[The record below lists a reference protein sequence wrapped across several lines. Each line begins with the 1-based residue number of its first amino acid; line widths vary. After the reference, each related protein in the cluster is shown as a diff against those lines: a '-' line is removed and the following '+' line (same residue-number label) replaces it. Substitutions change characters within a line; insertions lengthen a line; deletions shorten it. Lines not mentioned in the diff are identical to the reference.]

1 MTELFRTPVTITPL
15 KKRFDHNAVIFMA
28 GSCFS
33 ENIFLKLKNYKFNVS
48 SNPSGIIYN
57 PVSISQCICR
67 LIEKKWY
74 TDDELFFHDGLY
86 RSFDHHTSFSGP
98 DKCSALEKINN
109 SFTSAQELL
118 CRSNLVVITLGSS
131 FVYELRDNQR
141 IVANCHKLPDSK
153 FTRRLLTIDEI
164 VDSLKN
170 AIDILLKINPAI
182 HVVFTVSP
190 VRHLRDNAHEN
201 CISKAYLIASINQ
214 LQNHYKQVSY
224 FPSYEIMLDELRDY
238 RFYCA
243 DMVHPSDV
251 AIDFIWNRF
260 CKFCFDNKTLDFVRI
275 YQPVLASMNHRIQ
288 TNDTAKI
295 AQFTDSVKRM
305 LDVIKEK
312 FPDLHFETEYTWLES
327 CVK

>member
-15 KKRFDHNAVIFMA
+15 KNLFNYNTGIFMV

-33 ENIFLKLKNYKFNVS
+33 ENVFTKLQSHKFNVL

-67 LIEKKWY
+67 LIEHKAY
-74 TDDELFFHDGLY
+74 TDDELFIHDGVY
-86 RSFDHHTSFSGP
+86 RSFDHHTSFTDS
-98 DKCSALEKINN
+98 DKCITLGKINT
-109 SFTSAQELL
+109 SFTSAQEFLH
-118 CRSNLVVITLGSS
+118 RSNLVIITLGSS

-164 VDSLKN
+164 SDSLN
-170 AIDILLKINPAI
+170 CSTDALLKVNPAI
-182 HVVFTVSP
+182 QIIFTVSP

-201 CISKAYLIASINQ
+201 CVSKAHLIASINQ
-214 LQNHYKQVSY
+214 LQNSYRQVSY
-224 FPSYEIMLDELRDY
+224 FPSYELMIDELRDY
-238 RFYCA
+238 RFYKA

-260 CKFCFDNKTLDFVRI
+260 CRFCFDNKTLDFI
-275 YQPVLASMNHRIQ
+275 KMYQPVLASMNHRIQ
-288 TNDTAKI
+288 TDDKTKI
-295 AQFTDSVKRM
+295 VQFADSVKRM
-305 LDVIKEK
+305 LDTLKDK
-312 FPDLHFETEYTWLES
+312 FSDLQFETEYTWLENCS
-327 CVK
+327 K